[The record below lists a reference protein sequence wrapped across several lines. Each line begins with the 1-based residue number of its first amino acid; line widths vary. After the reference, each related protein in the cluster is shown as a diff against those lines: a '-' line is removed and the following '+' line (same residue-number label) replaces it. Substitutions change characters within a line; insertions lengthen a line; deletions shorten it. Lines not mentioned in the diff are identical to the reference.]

1 MNKNSDA
8 VPVPFIKLFGKN
20 PGWEKALKTKILAGK
35 FILTSTSGWL
45 WGADIIFPQKLII
58 NQKTLSDCQNITG
71 GDIQSLLKFFSLG
84 TPELIYNFL
93 LLTER
98 EEVKGG
104 RGSTTGTSAPT
115 TPPGPTPL
123 GTEVWRNVRLP
134 DNIVPV
140 HYDVVLYIDLKK
152 LVFFGDVS
160 ILVNVTKPTENV
172 LVHFNKMNI
181 TSAKVEMASSGGE
194 KNVFSFIDRL
204 IKNRLKGKQYIIP
217 PD

>member
-20 PGWEKALKTKILAGK
+20 PRWEKALKIKILAGK

-45 WGADIIFPQKLII
+45 KYYWP
-58 NQKTLSDCQNITG
+58 

-160 ILVNVTKPTENV
+160 ILVNVTKPTETV

-204 IKNRLKGKQYIIP
+204 IKNRLKGKQYIMP

>member
-1 MNKNSDA
+1 M
-8 VPVPFIKLFGKN
+8 
-20 PGWEKALKTKILAGK
+20 
-35 FILTSTSGWL
+35 
-45 WGADIIFPQKLII
+45 
-58 NQKTLSDCQNITG
+58 
-71 GDIQSLLKFFSLG
+71 KFFSLG

-181 TSAKVEMASSGGE
+181 TSAKVEMASGGGE
-194 KNVFSFIDRL
+194 KNFFSFIDRL
-204 IKNRLKGKQYIIP
+204 IKNRLKGKQYIMP
-217 PD
+217 PG